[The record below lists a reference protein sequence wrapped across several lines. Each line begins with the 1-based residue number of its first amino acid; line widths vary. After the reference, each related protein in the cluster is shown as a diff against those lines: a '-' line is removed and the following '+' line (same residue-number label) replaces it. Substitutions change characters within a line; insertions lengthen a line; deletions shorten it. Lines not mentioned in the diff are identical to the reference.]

1 MHFAFPPRKT
11 SHPPPY
17 AARSRSGFLRY
28 TQLRNLLILAV
39 GALVTLYLLS
49 GLFSGSS
56 SVSIPAGTPKA
67 VVVTTLDPSLSES
80 YKAAIKA
87 NRKHYAAKHGKQ
99 PSIMTLPK
107 LRIVDMMESQA
118 TLLSSPTRPTTLSA
132 TTQAH
137 GRWSPPCAMQSPS
150 TLIHHTSSISPA
162 QL

>member
-107 LRIVDMMESQA
+107 LRIADMMESQA
-118 TLLSSPTRPTTLSA
+118 TLLSSPTRPTTLSV
-132 TTQAH
+132 TTRPH
-137 GRWSPPCAMQSPS
+137 GHSYLPCATPWLYIP
-150 TLIHHTSSISPA
+150 TLPTSSTSPA